1 MVSLGVISYGIYL
14 WHLPLITQTFT
25 WTGWKP
31 DMVPFWLLAI
41 TVLGISIGFAS
52 ASYFGLERPVLRLK
66 GRITWWDRGSRAA
79 GGTPDV
85 RTE

>member
-1 MVSLGVISYGIYL
+1 VISYGIYL

-25 WTGWKP
+25 WTGWTTG
-31 DMVPFWLLAI
+31 MVPFWLLAI
-41 TVLGISIGFAS
+41 TVLGISVAFAS

-66 GRITWWDRGSRAA
+66 GRITWWDRGSGAA
-79 GGTPDV
+79 GATPDV